1 MPEIAIE
8 FDCESEEEAIE
19 RAALDGN
26 GEVTEDG
33 NYLREIEVNVPQY
46 QGLRNLAE
54 ADDEAEIQR
63 VAL

>member
-8 FDCESEEEAIE
+8 FECDSEEEAIE

-33 NYLREIEVNVPQY
+33 NYLREIEVTVPQY

>member
-8 FDCESEEEAIE
+8 FECDSEEEAIE

-33 NYLREIEVNVPQY
+33 NYLREIEVSVPQY

>member
-8 FDCESEEEAIE
+8 FECDSEEEAIE

-33 NYLREIEVNVPQY
+33 NYLREIEVSVPQY

-54 ADDEAEIQR
+54 ADSEAEIQR